1 MAIYHFESKIIS
13 RGAGRSAI
21 AAAAYQSGEKLYNDY
36 DGLTHDYTKKGGV
49 LYTEILLPPQAPTAW
64 KDRQTLWAA
73 VESAEKTKDSRLAR
87 QLIVALP
94 IELGRNDWLLLLRGF
109 IQTECVDKG
118 MCADFAIHDPDGHNP
133 HAHIMVT
140 MRPLDAHGKWQ
151 SKTQKEY
158 LCRKADEERGFTAQE
173 FLQAKED
180 GWEKQYKY
188 RSAAGVSAWLTPTQA
203 AREPG
208 WERCSKQP
216 KAAKFGRQNPL
227 CARWNS
233 PEQLLDWREAWADAV
248 NRALEEKQQSA
259 RVTHLSHAA
268 LGLDEQP
275 TVHEGSQA
283 RSLELQGIKADLC
296 ELNRQIRADNK
307 LLRELKAQ
315 LAKLSKVVENTVEHI
330 AETLERLRSSL
341 IMLQYR
347 LLVNRKRADTWK
359 RQVNYYRPILQD
371 YHAVKQQLTDKK
383 SDQEQL
389 QTNRSVL
396 SPLQIVRRRQLAE
409 QIATLTEEI
418 EELRSRQA
426 MILRNLDCKNNG
438 EAQRFGSYLD
448 KLEEM
453 QEKLAAQRESL
464 AQQLSA
470 TTKQYLEIENMIQPK
485 DADAVHR
492 HRTAMR
498 KASTAEIYRQIQTT
512 ATVDDIL
519 FSKAE
524 QRAEQITA
532 DTRND
537 AVFTRKPT
545 EPTR

>member
-1 MAIYHFESKIIS
+1 M
-13 RGAGRSAI
+13 
-21 AAAAYQSGEKLYNDY
+21 
-36 DGLTHDYTKKGGV
+36 
-49 LYTEILLPPQAPTAW
+49 
-64 KDRQTLWAA
+64 
-73 VESAEKTKDSRLAR
+73 ESAEKTKDSRLAR

-94 IELGRNDWLLLLRGF
+94 IELGRDDWLLLLRGF

-133 HAHIMVT
+133 HAHIMLT
-140 MRPLDAHGKWQ
+140 MRPLDVHGKWQ
-151 SKTQKEY
+151 GKTQKEY

-173 FLQAKED
+173 FLQAKEN

-188 RSAAGVSAWLTPTQA
+188 KNTAGVSAWLTPTQA

-208 WERCSKQP
+208 WKRCSKQP
-216 KAAKFGRQNPL
+216 KAVKLGRQNPL

-248 NRALEEKQQSA
+248 NRTLEEKQQSV

-283 RSLELQGIKADLC
+283 RNLELQGIKADRC

-315 LAKLSKVVENTVEHI
+315 LAKLSKAVENTVEHI

-347 LLVNRKRADTWK
+347 LLVNNKQVDTWK

-371 YHAVKQQLTDKK
+371 YHAVTQQLADKK
-383 SDQEQL
+383 SEQEQL
-389 QTNRSVL
+389 QTTRNTASL
-396 SPLQIVRRRQLAE
+396 LQIAQRRQLAE
-409 QIATLTEEI
+409 QIAALTEKI

-426 MILRNLDCKNNG
+426 MILHNLDCKNNG

-464 AQQLSA
+464 TQQLSA
-470 TTKQYLEIENMIQPK
+470 TIKQYLEIENMIQPE
-485 DADAVHR
+485 DEDSVR
-492 HRTAMR
+492 QRRTALR
-498 KASTAEIYRQIQTT
+498 PDVAFEREQQLSHNGYIDNISIQIAQQIVDVQIVGDKISEKVQTSM
-512 ATVDDIL
+512 AQHKEVPD
-519 FSKAE
+519 
-524 QRAEQITA
+524 R
-532 DTRND
+532 
-537 AVFTRKPT
+537 
-545 EPTR
+545 

>member
-1 MAIYHFESKIIS
+1 M
-13 RGAGRSAI
+13 
-21 AAAAYQSGEKLYNDY
+21 
-36 DGLTHDYTKKGGV
+36 
-49 LYTEILLPPQAPTAW
+49 
-64 KDRQTLWAA
+64 
-73 VESAEKTKDSRLAR
+73 ESAEKTKDSRLAR

-94 IELGRNDWLLLLRGF
+94 VELGRDDWLLLLRGF

-133 HAHIMVT
+133 HAHIMLT

-173 FLQAKED
+173 FLQAKEN

-283 RSLELQGIKADLC
+283 RSLELQGIKADHC

-315 LAKLSKVVENTVEHI
+315 LAKLSKAVENTVEHI

-347 LLVNRKRADTWK
+347 LLVNNKQADTWE

-371 YHAVKQQLTDKK
+371 YHAVTQQLADKK
-383 SDQEQL
+383 SEQEQL
-389 QTNRSVL
+389 QTSHNAVPL
-396 SPLQIVRRRQLAE
+396 LQIAQRRQLAE
-409 QIATLTEEI
+409 QIAALTEEI

-426 MILRNLDCKNNG
+426 MILHNLDCKNDG

-453 QEKLAAQRESL
+453 QTRLVFQRETL
-464 AQQLSA
+464 VQQYSENMA
-470 TTKQYLEIENMIQPK
+470 QYLETTSAISPRNLRAVRRCRAALRPEIAIERKQALFASKSCDFSAIQYAEEIVDTHLK
-485 DADAVHR
+485 DSICKSKQKKNSH
-492 HRTAMR
+492 T
-498 KASTAEIYRQIQTT
+498 Y
-512 ATVDDIL
+512 DDM
-519 FSKAE
+519 
-524 QRAEQITA
+524 
-532 DTRND
+532 TR
-537 AVFTRKPT
+537 
-545 EPTR
+545 

>member
-1 MAIYHFESKIIS
+1 M
-13 RGAGRSAI
+13 
-21 AAAAYQSGEKLYNDY
+21 
-36 DGLTHDYTKKGGV
+36 
-49 LYTEILLPPQAPTAW
+49 
-64 KDRQTLWAA
+64 WAA

-371 YHAVKQQLTDKK
+371 YHAVTQQLTDKK
-383 SDQEQL
+383 SEQEQL

-426 MILRNLDCKNNG
+426 MILHNLDCKNNG
-438 EAQRFGSYLD
+438 EAKRFGSYLD
-448 KLEEM
+448 RLEEI
-453 QEKLAAQRESL
+453 QEKLATQREIL
-464 AQQLSA
+464 TQQLSIG
-470 TTKQYLEIENMIQPK
+470 TKQYLEIENAIHAE
-485 DADAVHR
+485 DAAAVYQQC
-492 HRTAMR
+492 TAVR
-498 KASTAEIYRQIQTT
+498 PIIAVEREQALLHESR
-512 ATVDDIL
+512 VDDAAIQL
-519 FSKAE
+519 AE
-524 QRAEQITA
+524 QLVDAKNKYSYNKANQRSTVRSRTDRA
-532 DTRND
+532 R
-537 AVFTRKPT
+537 
-545 EPTR
+545 